1 MSEKIKK
8 DKPWNWPENK
18 WREIVSRVSA
28 GRSLN
33 PKIWPGNADVTVA
46 ISFDSDHETS
56 VLRWGSDSIGQISQ
70 GEYGSRKGIPR
81 ILEVLKQ
88 FDVRATFFVPAVSAL
103 LHPEEIKTID
113 NIGHEIGLHG
123 WIHELNSEL
132 EKDDEKK
139 LMINAIEVLVKLTK
153 KRPTG
158 IRTPSWDFSKYTAKL
173 IQELGL
179 LYDSSLMADDDPYEL
194 LIDGQP
200 SGIVELP
207 VEWIRDDAV
216 YFNMVRFSAL
226 RPYTSP
232 DAVLEI
238 FKAEFDGALREKGVF
253 LLTMHPHI
261 IGHRSRINVLVELL
275 KYINNR
281 CNAWFASHHELAKYC
296 IEYSGVSNE

>member
-153 KRPTG
+153 KKTYR
-158 IRTPSWDFSKYTAKL
+158 Y
-173 IQELGL
+173 
-179 LYDSSLMADDDPYEL
+179 
-194 LIDGQP
+194 
-200 SGIVELP
+200 
-207 VEWIRDDAV
+207 
-216 YFNMVRFSAL
+216 
-226 RPYTSP
+226 
-232 DAVLEI
+232 
-238 FKAEFDGALREKGVF
+238 
-253 LLTMHPHI
+253 
-261 IGHRSRINVLVELL
+261 
-275 KYINNR
+275 
-281 CNAWFASHHELAKYC
+281 
-296 IEYSGVSNE
+296 